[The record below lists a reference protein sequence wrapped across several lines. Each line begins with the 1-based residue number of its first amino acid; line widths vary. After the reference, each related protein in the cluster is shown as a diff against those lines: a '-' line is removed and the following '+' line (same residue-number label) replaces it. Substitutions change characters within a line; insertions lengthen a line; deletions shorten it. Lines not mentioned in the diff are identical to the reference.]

1 MSNQYTLRE
10 FKSLEKILELK
21 DFDDEILSK
30 INELA
35 NMVGAPT
42 YKKTPIFKN
51 KNKKHKKISE
61 EEWNAIRNFKKTE
74 LKKNE
79 NKFDE
84 NIDNLRTLLNKLTTK
99 LYDNVRSEIIKLINS
114 LKNDS
119 NEVSVDDNLKVIS
132 KMIFEIGSMNKFW
145 SELYGELYK
154 DLIKLYPIMK
164 DIVIQNFDDFI
175 DVFKNIESCNP
186 EENYDKFCVLNKIN
200 EKRKGL
206 SNFFIVLVDKKV
218 LKLEKMTNLIEEL
231 FDTLEEYINLNDKV
245 NEVDEIAEN
254 LFILVSKGYKDLI
267 KSDEWDDI
275 NDMIDKYTLLKSK
288 NFKSLSN
295 KAIFKF
301 MDLQEII
308 EDMSSDDED

>member
-10 FKSLEKILELK
+10 FKSLEKVLELK

-119 NEVSVDDNLKVIS
+119 NEVSVDDNLKVIG

-154 DLIKLYPIMK
+154 DLIELYPIMK

-206 SNFFIVLVDKKV
+206 SHFFIVLVDKKV
-218 LKLEKMTNLIEEL
+218 LKLEKMTDLIEEL

-267 KSDEWDDI
+267 KSDEWDNI

-288 NFKSLSN
+288 SFKSLSN